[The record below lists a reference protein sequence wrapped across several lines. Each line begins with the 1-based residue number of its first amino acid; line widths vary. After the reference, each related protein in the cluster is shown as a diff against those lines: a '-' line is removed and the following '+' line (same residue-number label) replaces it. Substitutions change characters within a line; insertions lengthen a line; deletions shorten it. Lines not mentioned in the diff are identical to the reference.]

1 VSRTSVPLVAESP
14 AAGIRPPATLP
25 VPLRPMTLSD
35 QLDGAFR
42 VIKSRPRTVFGIAGA
57 ILVPLYL
64 VGAFL
69 QRDSLRS
76 TAFGTN
82 LVSSGGVFRFSGSTL
97 AGLFGAAALEA
108 AGLFFLGGAL
118 ARLVTS
124 WYAGGDTSAG
134 QALGAAFRRAPAL
147 LAAFVML
154 LPLKAI
160 AYVLEYLPALLP
172 VTLFALTAPAI
183 VVEGLGPYAGARR
196 SWRLV
201 TRRFWPCVLTILCA
215 TVGASLLSFIL
226 GVIPE
231 LLAEL
236 LPDPWRWLV
245 LGLCRAAVA
254 MVVTTALTSVS
265 VLLYID
271 QRIRTE
277 GLDIELEAADAFAHV
292 G

>member
-1 VSRTSVPLVAESP
+1 
-14 AAGIRPPATLP
+14 
-25 VPLRPMTLSD
+25 MTLSD
-35 QLDGAFR
+35 RLDGAFR

-57 ILVPLYL
+57 ILIPVYL
-64 VGAFL
+64 SGAFL
-69 QRDSLRS
+69 QRDSLRT
-76 TAFGTN
+76 TAFGTS
-82 LVSSGGVFRFSGSTL
+82 LVDTGGVLTLRGSTI
-97 AGLFGAAALEA
+97 AGLLGGAALEA
-108 AGLFFLGGAL
+108 ASLFFLGGAL

-124 WYAGGDTSAG
+124 WYAGGDTSAVE
-134 QALGAAFRRAPAL
+134 ALRAAFRRTPAL
-147 LAAFVML
+147 LAAFAML
-154 LPLKAI
+154 LPIKAI
-160 AYVLEYLPALLP
+160 AYVFEYLPALLA

-215 TVGASLLSFIL
+215 TVGASVLSFVL

-236 LPDPWRWLV
+236 LADPLRWVV

-265 VLLYID
+265 VLLYLD

-277 GLDIELEAADAFAHV
+277 GLDLELAAADAFAHV